1 MLDGYKL
8 YDADAHVLMTPE
20 MWATL
25 PEQFAFR
32 RPRPVRIGV
41 VEPTERVRMPPTTPA

>member
-25 PEQFAFR
+25 PERFALR
-32 RPRPVRIGV
+32 RPRPVR
-41 VEPTERVRMPPTTPA
+41 